1 MRWFD
6 RIISSISLAILFL
19 SLTTSVP
26 RFGSDSE
33 QVHFLSQDHAF
44 DYTSWSYKAAWSK
57 FGQAALGSPRY
68 FDQAEQL
75 RTVREYLK
83 LMDDIQLLENDI
95 RRIYADPAI
104 VDPRA
109 ASVQERARLDDLQ
122 NQFQVLAPLAE
133 ATLEMQVTE
142 AIDDLGLTVGG
153 QPIPWVLFKITPL
166 PQNLVVSRRDRVEQ
180 KTSYLLDPNLTV
192 EQAESVESLV
202 DDKMDVSSL
211 VVPIGGVAFYPTMV
225 MRTTSLGWLSDT
237 IAHEWIHIYL
247 AYQPL
252 GWNYT
257 TTPEL
262 RTMNETTA
270 SIAGNEI
277 GRMVMERYYPELLHR
292 YDSTRQLAAVESGL
306 IGPGTFP
313 PPFDFRAEM
322 HKTRVQADEL
332 LAAGKIEEAEA
343 YLEARRQIF
352 WERGY
357 AIRKLNQAYFAFYG
371 AYADAPGGAAGEDPV
386 GPAVRELR
394 ARSASLKDFLD
405 EIGRMDS
412 FDDLKAAI
420 GQVE

>member
-33 QVHFLSQDHAF
+33 QVHFLSQEHSF
-44 DYTSWSYKAAWSK
+44 DYATWSVKATWSK
-57 FGQAALGSPRY
+57 IAQATLGSPRY
-68 FDQAEQL
+68 FNQAERL
-75 RTVREYLK
+75 RTVREYLQ
-83 LMDDIQLLENDI
+83 LMDDIQHVENDI

-104 VDPRA
+104 VDPRT
-109 ASVQERARLDDLQ
+109 ASEQERARLDDLQ
-122 NQFQVLAPLAE
+122 KQFQAVAPLAE

-142 AIDDLGLTVGG
+142 VIYDLGLTLGG

-202 DDKMDVSSL
+202 DNKMDVSSL

-371 AYADAPGGAAGEDPV
+371 AYADTPGGAAGEDPV

-420 GQVE
+420 GQAE